1 MPDNPEHEGETM
13 AAKFEISKGHAGK
26 FRFHLKAPNG
36 EIIAASQGYETKA
49 NAEKGIEAIK
59 THAPNAKVKTTAK
72 STSCMTRSRLAATT
86 WLITILLMT
95 TGCGIV
101 DRAVNGVTSN
111 DKPPPVGTP
120 DSTLAKNP
128 MVAKA
133 EPSVVKVRSIA
144 PQCQKVLEGTGF
156 AISPDRVM
164 TNAHVVSGASDVA
177 VEVSGNPY
185 DATVVSYDPAVDIAI
200 LAVPHLPPGPLPFA
214 NAPATPGTDA
224 IVMGYPGGGAFVAT
238 PARIRELIQLNG
250 PDIYRSATV
259 NREVYTVRASVEQ
272 GNTGGPLID
281 LNGQVLGVVFG
292 SATDGSDTGFVLT
305 AREVARQLAHIGDT
319 APVSTGPC
327 VPG

>member
-1 MPDNPEHEGETM
+1 VN
-13 AAKFEISKGHAGK
+13 
-26 FRFHLKAPNG
+26 
-36 EIIAASQGYETKA
+36 
-49 NAEKGIEAIK
+49 
-59 THAPNAKVKTTAK
+59 
-72 STSCMTRSRLAATT
+72 RSRLATTT
-86 WLITILLMT
+86 WLITILLTT

-101 DRAVNGVTSN
+101 QRALGGDARN
-111 DKPPPVGTP
+111 DKPLSVGTP
-120 DSTLAKNP
+120 DSTLANNP
-128 MVAKA
+128 VVAKA
-133 EPSVVKVRSIA
+133 EPSVVKVRAIA

-164 TNAHVVSGASDVA
+164 TNAHVVSGANNVT
-177 VEVSGNPY
+177 VEASGDPY

-214 NAPATPGTDA
+214 NAPAMPGTDA

-250 PDIYRSATV
+250 PDIYNSATV

-305 AREVARQLAHIGDT
+305 AREVALQLAHVGDT
-319 APVSTGPC
+319 TPVSTRPC

>member
-1 MPDNPEHEGETM
+1 VATIHPTP
-13 AAKFEISKGHAGK
+13 K
-26 FRFHLKAPNG
+26 L
-36 EIIAASQGYETKA
+36 
-49 NAEKGIEAIK
+49 
-59 THAPNAKVKTTAK
+59 KTTAK
-72 STSCMTRSRLAATT
+72 SAAGVNRSRLAATT
-86 WLITILLMT
+86 WLITILLTT

-101 DRAVNGVTSN
+101 HRALGGDARN
-111 DKPPPVGTP
+111 DKPLSVGTP
-120 DSTLAKNP
+120 DSTLANNP
-128 MVAKA
+128 VVAKA
-133 EPSVVKVRSIA
+133 EPSVVKVRAIA

-164 TNAHVVSGASDVA
+164 TNAHVVSGANNVT
-177 VEVSGNPY
+177 VEASGDPY

-214 NAPATPGTDA
+214 NAPAMPGIDA

-250 PDIYRSATV
+250 PDIYNSATV
-259 NREVYTVRASVEQ
+259 NREVYTVRATVEQ

-305 AREVARQLAHIGDT
+305 AREVALQLAHVGDT